1 MAALTMDE
9 ADSTPNL
16 SPRPDAGA
24 LVPAGDKWSVVRN
37 NVAQE
42 MTDRKELN
50 DVFAERERIRKAAE
64 KVTKQI
70 KPSAHLSTHHPH
82 PPSHP
87 LINYAPTLYS
97 SIDPLLPPHRC
108 LTHAPSSLSTGP
120 T

>member
-9 ADSTPNL
+9 TDSTPGL

-24 LVPAGDKWSVVRN
+24 LITPVSVPAGDKWSVVRN

-64 KVTKQI
+64 KVTNQTKPQHLVSSHSPGQI
-70 KPSAHLSTHHPH
+70 DIFVVCHSYGGCFISLSLTHPSAH
-82 PPSHP
+82 
-87 LINYAPTLYS
+87 
-97 SIDPLLPPHRC
+97 
-108 LTHAPSSLSTGP
+108 
-120 T
+120 